1 MAVSRSFDTIVIGAG
16 SVGVP
21 TALFLALEGL
31 EVLVVEANFSVG
43 QGQNKSAIG
52 GVRATHSDPA
62 KIFICKESLHIFSE
76 WKKTYGHDIGWKK
89 GGYCFPVFD
98 RQEENILKTLLPI
111 QQSYGLNISWLDA
124 EGIKEVIPGIME
136 EGLIGGTF
144 SPEDGQVC
152 PLLAIDAMYR
162 VSKERGCTYHF
173 NEKVT
178 GLLIENDRVKG
189 VETDKDT
196 YYAPVIVN
204 AAGVHAREVG
214 KMGGLD
220 VPVMSDSHEAGI
232 SAPIRQFLG
241 PLVVDLRPGPE
252 GKTANFY
259 FAQTLEGPI
268 IFCYTPKKLFTG
280 TNSEPTSEFLPI
292 VARRMI
298 NLIPRLKN
306 ILVRRVW
313 RGQYPMTPDGL
324 PICDRVRE
332 IEGLYLAVGLCG
344 QGFML
349 GPGIGRNLAHLIV
362 YGSPI
367 IEHKIFDT
375 MSFYRDFYGSKKE
388 TLK

>member
-1 MAVSRSFDTIVIGAG
+1 MAGNRSFDTIVIGAG

-62 KIFICKESLHIFSE
+62 KIFICRDSLRIFSE
-76 WKKTYGHDIGWKK
+76 WKETYGHDIGWKK

-98 RQEENILKTLLPI
+98 RREENILKTLLPI

-136 EGLIGGTF
+136 DGLIGGTF

-178 GLLIENDRVKG
+178 GLLIDNDRVKG
-189 VETDKDT
+189 VKTDKDT

-204 AAGVHAREVG
+204 AAGTHAKEVG
-214 KMGGLD
+214 KISGLD
-220 VPVMSDSHEAGI
+220 VPVSPDSHEAGV
-232 SAPIRQFLG
+232 SAPFRQFLG

-268 IFCYTPKKLFTG
+268 VFCYTPKKLFTG
-280 TNSEPTSEFLPI
+280 TNNEPTSEFLPI

-298 NLIPRLKN
+298 RLIPRLKN
-306 ILVRRVW
+306 VLVRRVW

-324 PICDRVRE
+324 PICSQVRE

-349 GPGIGRNLAHLIV
+349 GPGIGRNLAHIIV
-362 YGSPI
+362 HRSPI